1 MRTAGIICECNPLH
15 AGHRYLIDQVR
26 QSGADAVVCVM
37 SGCFTQRGEPAVLPP
52 RCRAEMLLQ
61 AGADV
66 VLELPFPY
74 AAAGA
79 EQFAEA
85 GIRILSRLGVGA
97 LWFGSE
103 CGDVELLRR
112 AAQVASGDD
121 FARMYRERCTEG
133 SRGTAAA
140 YFDCLREQG
149 GDEMR
154 FYPNDI
160 LGIAYLRILE
170 RLHSHIR
177 PVTVRRT
184 GSGFHEE
191 GEPQEGDFPSA
202 TALRRLMFHGGADAL
217 APWMPQEQ
225 LKLVRREM
233 ANGTAPARLELAERA
248 LLGSLRLMPPERLEQ
263 TPELTGGLGRRV
275 RAAAY
280 RAGNLAEL
288 LAFSATKKYPE
299 SRIRRGILFALT
311 GVRAEDLRSEPAYAV
326 MLAANRTGCL
336 LIGQNR
342 EYSGIPVVTAHA
354 RIPQTPRA
362 RRQDELTQAAFALY
376 TLCLPAPHAADSFLH
391 CSSLIQK

>member
-299 SRIRRGILFALT
+299 SRIRRGIHGQKAPGLQPRLINAHPVKKAVRPREIDVFKYTAGMPFFRKAEAGIGFDPLFRGNRHDLSRQD
-311 GVRAEDLRSEPAYAV
+311 VPDILRS
-326 MLAANRTGCL
+326 
-336 LIGQNR
+336 
-342 EYSGIPVVTAHA
+342 H
-354 RIPQTPRA
+354 RIQGA
-362 RRQDELTQAAFALY
+362 GL
-376 TLCLPAPHAADSFLH
+376 
-391 CSSLIQK
+391 